1 MTAHG
6 FHSSSPSYRSTLHTG
21 RGRYSRAWHRR
32 FGDVLAVRTRAA
44 VSSGQSRR
52 VSKAWHSR
60 TSSTSRAVRR
70 RAASASYRDSN
81 SPEWD
86 APNTTLADQYRQRSS
101 STWWQHRSR
110 SLLPLTNFPLTMSDA
125 LDILQTQT
133 WTTVLHSLVVRDTAR
148 AFSQQNDLAIWI
160 NWIFSKI
167 TVNIMFYVGNEVI
180 GQAVIP
186 RRIILIFVL
195 Y

>member
-1 MTAHG
+1 M
-6 FHSSSPSYRSTLHTG
+6 
-21 RGRYSRAWHRR
+21 
-32 FGDVLAVRTRAA
+32 
-44 VSSGQSRR
+44 
-52 VSKAWHSR
+52 
-60 TSSTSRAVRR
+60 RR

-133 WTTVLHSLVVRDTAR
+133 CTTVLHSLVVRDTAR
-148 AFSQQNDLAIWI
+148 ASSQQNDLAIWI

-186 RRIILIFVL
+186 RRIILIFFFTNRMVDGHT
-195 Y
+195 YEMWSQTQCY